1 MAPPS
6 VAPPSATTPA
16 TGAGLDSTSAIS
28 QRIWNVLACP
38 HCRGALERAPAG
50 GGARCAGCG
59 LEFPRTASGQ
69 LDLRLRRP
77 QARQLEIVL
86 AEPSAAGP
94 GSRAN
99 PASPANRLNPA
110 SPVNPANPVNPVNP
124 VNTEGA
130 AGAPEPEWGR
140 LRRRPDPEIDVSR
153 VRGECHLPTDLRS
166 WFPRAAGDPE
176 AAGGGRELAL
186 DLGCGAQVHKEV
198 CELAGYEYVGLDYST
213 PEAMILGDAQSL
225 PFRDGAFGFVL
236 TIAVL
241 EHVQFPLLMMR
252 EAQRVLRP
260 GGRLVGTVAFLEPF
274 HQNSFHH
281 HTHLGTLH
289 ALRFAGFQV
298 ERIAPSGGWSGL
310 VAQANMGLFP
320 NSPRWLARLLVAPL
334 LALHRLWWRAGRLAD
349 PGATEARRL
358 IKNSGAILFLA
369 SKP

>member
-1 MAPPS
+1 VARPS
-6 VAPPSATTPA
+6 PIAGS
-16 TGAGLDSTSAIS
+16 GAGATAAIS
-28 QRIWNVLACP
+28 ERIWGVLACP
-38 HCRGALERAPAG
+38 HCRGELQHAPG
-50 GGARCAGCG
+50 GSGARCGECG
-59 LEFPRTASGQ
+59 LDFAPTASGQ

-86 AEPSAAGP
+86 PEPSNADATRDANAA
-94 GSRAN
+94 
-99 PASPANRLNPA
+99 AS
-110 SPVNPANPVNPVNP
+110 
-124 VNTEGA
+124 
-130 AGAPEPEWGR
+130 EWGR
-140 LRRRPDPEIDVSR
+140 LRPRPAPEVEVGR
-153 VRGECHLPTDLRS
+153 VHGECHLPADLRS
-166 WFPRAAGDPE
+166 WFPRAA
-176 AAGGGRELAL
+176 AAAPAANGRELAL
-186 DLGCGAQVHKEV
+186 DLGCGAQVHREV
-198 CELAGYEYVGLDYST
+198 CELAGYEYVGLDYAT

-225 PFRDGAFGFVL
+225 PFRDGSFGFVL

-274 HQNSFHH
+274 HQNSYHH

-298 ERIAPSGGWSGL
+298 EHVAPSGGWSGL
-310 VAQANMGLFP
+310 EAQANMGLFP

-334 LALHRLWWRAGRLAD
+334 LALHRLWWRAGRLLD
-349 PGATEARRL
+349 PDATEARRM

>member
-1 MAPPS
+1 MTPPD
-6 VAPPSATTPA
+6 TTIPA
-16 TGAGLDSTSAIS
+16 TGGGPDSTSVIS
-28 QRIWNVLACP
+28 SRIWSALACP
-38 HCRGALERAPAG
+38 HCRGELVREPAG
-50 GGARCAGCG
+50 GGACCAGCG
-59 LEFPRTASGQ
+59 RKFPLTVSGQ
-69 LDLRLRRP
+69 LDLRLRQP

-86 AEPSAAGP
+86 AAPPA
-94 GSRAN
+94 
-99 PASPANRLNPA
+99 ASPEIA
-110 SPVNPANPVNPVNP
+110 
-124 VNTEGA
+124 
-130 AGAPEPEWGR
+130 EPEWGR
-140 LRRRPDPEIDVSR
+140 LPRRPHPEIDVSK
-153 VRGECHLPTDLRS
+153 VRGECHLPADLRS
-166 WFPRAAGDPE
+166 WFPRAAGEPA

-274 HQNSFHH
+274 HQNSYHH